1 MCTARSCLE
10 IGRGGGIRA
19 RAGALLVAVVVADLV
34 TDSGDRVLGIV
45 AVEQRGSLFER
56 QIFGL
61 DNEQR
66 DEDELECQPAAVDDL
81 AI

>member
-1 MCTARSCLE
+1 MVCDIVDE
-10 IGRGGGIRA
+10 ICDVF
-19 RAGALLVAVVVADLV
+19 LVAVVVADLV

-45 AVEQRGSLFER
+45 AVEQRGSLLER